1 MKKLFLFIAIII
13 MVSCDNNNP
22 EKQIETILKDVVIE
36 NGAGMIS
43 DYESLS
49 MEFDTVRVSDIKQ
62 FIEKCFPAEKYPNGV
77 PADFKDEKFLGFIA
91 PLKTHNSDNDV
102 VYLSVKHKYKIYNPL
117 VDKKIEVIQQRLLDP
132 TTYKYIDD
140 DLRKDKMW
148 MGVINY
154 EMDKASEELD
164 KVLEKYN

>member
-13 MVSCDNNNP
+13 MVSCNNNP
-22 EKQIETILKDVVIE
+22 EKQIENILKDVVIE
-36 NGAGMIS
+36 NGSGMIS

-91 PLKTHNSDNDV
+91 PLKAQKADNDI
-102 VYLSVKHKYKIYNPL
+102 VYLSVKHKYKILNL
-117 VDKKIEVIQQRLLDP
+117 LIDKKIEVIQQRLLDP
-132 TTYKYIDD
+132 TTYKYIGD
-140 DLRKDKMW
+140 DLRMDKTW
-148 MGVINY
+148 MGVIQY
-154 EMDKASEELD
+154 EMDKASDELD
-164 KVLEKYN
+164 KILEKY